1 MLRIP
6 KTSTVPEKDAFYSSL
21 LERCVSAVV
30 EAVGEENIRGVLMI
44 GAPARSEATV
54 IELPRGMYS
63 LSDVD
68 LICACRAGTDPASV
82 RPRLVEAVDELNRE
96 VAGVCSGVDVSL
108 KSDDQLTGPAPA
120 IANYELVRSPVAVWG
135 DERVTSTLGDVDIAD
150 VPGEESLKL
159 IHNRMLEELLAG
171 KGPHSSD
178 DEWLAPVMN
187 IYATAKLVLDSITAY
202 LFLRNN
208 VPTSFSDRVRYFID
222 DVLERRESQE
232 LKDAIADH
240 IEALPA
246 WALFKTTGS
255 LDGLVSR
262 FGPARTPADLERMA
276 RTTWD
281 GTIRYAEVLWRAVLG
296 DVARTDTAGR
306 DMGEIGGVFER
317 LESFPRS
324 FVRAVKMLRSGRA
337 EGILSP
343 AGTLARARLASPRLL
358 VYFAAVAVYLSYSD
372 SVDWGEARRLVL
384 KYCPFSL
391 RPGTS
396 RLGDDDM
403 RAVLTQRIAE
413 YHHAVLLGRKDGNV

>member
-6 KTSTVPEKDAFYSSL
+6 KTSTVPEKESFYSSL
-21 LERCVSAVV
+21 LERCVSTVV

-68 LICACRAGTDPASV
+68 LICACRAGTDPAYL
-82 RPRLVEAVDELNRE
+82 RPKLVDAVARLNRE
-96 VAGVCSGVDVSL
+96 IGTVCSGVDVSM
-108 KSDDQLTGPAPA
+108 KTEDQLTGPAPA

-171 KGPHSSD
+171 KGPRTTD
-178 DEWLAPVMN
+178 DEWLGPILN

-208 VPTSFSDRVRYFID
+208 VPTSFTDRVRYFVD
-222 DVLERRESQE
+222 DVLERRESE
-232 LKDAIADH
+232 GLRDALAGH
-240 IEALPA
+240 IESLPS

-255 LDGLVSR
+255 LDGLVSH
-262 FGPARTPADLERMA
+262 FGPAGTPSDLERMA

-281 GTIRYAEVLWRAVLG
+281 STIGYAEVLWRAVLTDVSRI
-296 DVARTDTAGR
+296 DVAGLG
-306 DMGEIGGVFER
+306 MEKIGGVFER

-324 FVRAVKMLRSGRA
+324 FVRAFRMLRSGRA
-337 EGILSP
+337 DGILSP
-343 AGTLARARLASPRLL
+343 LGTLSRARLASPRLL
-358 VYFAAVAVYLSYSD
+358 VYFVAVAIYLSYSE
-372 SVDWGEARRLVL
+372 SVEWGDARRLVL
-384 KYCPFSL
+384 KYGPFNL
-391 RPGTS
+391 GPGAS
-396 RLGDDDM
+396 RLSDDDM
-403 RAVLTQRIAE
+403 RAILTERIAE
-413 YHHAVLLGRKDGNV
+413 YHHAVLLGRKGGNV